1 MQGIKACV
9 PFLKLLHHQSIP
21 SKPDVCYLVF
31 VCLVILW
38 IREGRHAYS
47 PDAHE
52 TEHTASS
59 IQAQIKDHGDF
70 QKYGSYNIAWKL
82 ARIIDQYTAL

>member
-1 MQGIKACV
+1 MQAIKACV
-9 PFLKLLHHQSIP
+9 LFLKLSHHQSIP
-21 SKPDVCYLVF
+21 SKPDVHYLVF

-38 IREGRHAYS
+38 IREGRY
-47 PDAHE
+47 AHE

-59 IQAQIKDHGDF
+59 IQAQIKDDGDF
-70 QKYGSYNIAWKL
+70 PECGSYNIAWKL